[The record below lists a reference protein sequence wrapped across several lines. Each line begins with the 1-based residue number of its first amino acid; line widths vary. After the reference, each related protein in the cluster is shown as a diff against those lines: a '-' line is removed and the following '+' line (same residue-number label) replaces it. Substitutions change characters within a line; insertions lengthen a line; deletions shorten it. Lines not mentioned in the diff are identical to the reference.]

1 MFVMENRMILDEL
14 DDMKAKMALLKEKL
28 DKQKIVNET
37 HLRNAIKGNI
47 SKLNRNAVRKMLL
60 SAIAAVYCTYI
71 NCIYGFSLYFT
82 AFTVVMLLFCT
93 IATYMYHKAL
103 MRNRN
108 LSLDLMKETFDL
120 LKLKRRYKSWVWI
133 AVPLVIVW
141 VSLFS
146 YEALFL
152 IPDKAM
158 YMSFISGILAGVVI
172 GGIIG
177 TRIHMKTLRRIET
190 LLEQIEELKNG
201 M

>member
-1 MFVMENRMILDEL
+1 
-14 DDMKAKMALLKEKL
+14 
-28 DKQKIVNET
+28 
-37 HLRNAIKGNI
+37 
-47 SKLNRNAVRKMLL
+47 
-60 SAIAAVYCTYI
+60 
-71 NCIYGFSLYFT
+71 
-82 AFTVVMLLFCT
+82 MLLFCT

-141 VSLFS
+141 VSLFA

-158 YMSFISGILAGVVI
+158 YMSFISGILAGTVI
-172 GGIIG
+172 GGVIG
-177 TRIHMKTLRRIET
+177 ARIHMKTLRRIET